1 MKHICSYCGREFKRT
16 YSKGHEPKNSFCDIE
31 CFKAWKRKIP
41 LHNFKKPTKDE
52 IKFKKMFGKNPTKSE
67 LKQFLANN
75 PCKTKG
81 WGV

>member
-41 LHNFKKPTKDE
+41 LHNFKKPTPDQ
-52 IKFKKMFGKNPTKSE
+52 IKFRKLFGKNPTKNE
-67 LKQFLANN
+67 LQQYKNN
-75 PCKTKG
+75 KLSKTRG
-81 WGV
+81 WG